1 MPSAKKAEIPGIHI
15 KVLEESVGHMIVVE
29 LYNSTII
36 RGRLLSVETSMNLI
50 LEDVIMKDTS
60 GTKKLPQLII
70 RGNLIL
76 YTILPSKIK
85 YSPLLTKVKELV
97 QNRKEHFSGKK

>member
-1 MPSAKKAEIPGIHI
+1 
-15 KVLEESVGHMIVVE
+15 
-29 LYNSTII
+29 
-36 RGRLLSVETSMNLI
+36 MNLI
-50 LEDVIMKDTS
+50 LEDVIMKDSS

-85 YSPLLTKVKELV
+85 NSPLLNKVKELG
-97 QNRKEHFSGKK
+97 QAGKSIFSPENEQPPASSYVLSE